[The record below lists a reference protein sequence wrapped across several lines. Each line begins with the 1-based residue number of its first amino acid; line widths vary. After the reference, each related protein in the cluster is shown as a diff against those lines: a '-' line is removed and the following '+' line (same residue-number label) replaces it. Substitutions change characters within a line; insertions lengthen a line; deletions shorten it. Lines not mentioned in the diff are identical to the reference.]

1 MKTFLRYIVL
11 TAVIGSLGLLLFDKI
26 VMPFYVREG
35 SARYL
40 PDVTGMAFDE
50 AKVTL
55 EIEGFEAKREDIKFT
70 SAYSSGTVIDQYP
83 DAMRRVKPGRT
94 VHLTIA
100 QPEKMV
106 EVPNLLGKSLR
117 SGKLELSEAGLII
130 DSLITEFDADVPVN
144 VIRWQYPRSGDF
156 LRRGSGLTVIIS
168 KGKPP
173 DFYEVPNLF
182 GLSLDKAT
190 KLLMETGLSLGR
202 LTYRQNED
210 LVPYTVLGQSIKEGT
225 ILDKPVSMDITVS
238 IIDLNDI
245 RNQLGETKKKE

>member
-1 MKTFLRYIVL
+1 MKRFLRYATL
-11 TAVIGSLGLLLFDKI
+11 TAIIGAIGLLLLDKV

-35 SARYL
+35 SDRYL
-40 PDVTGMAFDE
+40 PDVTGMVFDE
-50 AKVTL
+50 AKATL
-55 EIEGFEAKREDIKFT
+55 ELEGFEAKRGDIKYT
-70 SAYSSGTVIDQYP
+70 SAYSAGTVIDQHP

-100 QPEKMV
+100 QRERMV
-106 EVPNLLGKSLR
+106 EVPDLLGKSLR
-117 SGKLELSEAGLII
+117 SGQLELSEAGLKI
-130 DSLITEFDADVPVN
+130 DSLIAEFDADVPVD

-182 GLSLDKAT
+182 GLSLEKAE

-202 LTYRQNED
+202 VTYRQNED
-210 LVPYTVLGQSIKEGT
+210 LVPYTVLGQSIKAGT

-238 IIDLNDI
+238 ILDLNDI
-245 RNQLGETKKKE
+245 RNQLGDTKKRE

>member
-1 MKTFLRYIVL
+1 MKIFLRYAAFSAVL
-11 TAVIGSLGLLLFDKI
+11 GAIGLLLLDKV

-35 SARYL
+35 SDRYL
-40 PDVTGMAFDE
+40 PDVTGMVFDE
-50 AKVTL
+50 AKATL
-55 EIEGFEAKREDIKFT
+55 ELEGFEAKRGDIKYT
-70 SAYSSGTVIDQYP
+70 SAYSAGTVIDQYP

-100 QPEKMV
+100 QRERMV
-106 EVPNLLGKSLR
+106 EVPDLLGKSLR
-117 SGKLELSEAGLII
+117 SGQLELSEAGLNI
-130 DSLITEFDADVPVN
+130 DSLIAEFDADVPVD

-182 GLSLDKAT
+182 GLSLEKAE

-202 LTYRQNED
+202 VTYRQNED
-210 LVPYTVLGQSIKEGT
+210 LVPYTVLGQSIKAGT

-238 IIDLNDI
+238 ILDLNDI
-245 RNQLGETKKKE
+245 RNQLGDTKKRE